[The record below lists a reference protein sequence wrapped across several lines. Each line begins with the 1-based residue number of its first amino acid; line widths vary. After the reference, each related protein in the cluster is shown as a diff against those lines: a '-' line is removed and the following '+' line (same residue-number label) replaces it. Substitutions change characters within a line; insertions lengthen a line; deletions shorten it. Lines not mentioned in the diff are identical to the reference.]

1 MRIISNFKDYYDS
14 VQIYGTDNTKIYNRK
29 TISHSEYSQE
39 YKLANEHL
47 SKLTNNKVY
56 LNQLHNKCNT
66 KYKIDKNVF
75 NYNKIILFFCGKIYT
90 IAIYSIY
97 NKLYILKNI
106 DELDH
111 LLVTYGNKDLKN
123 KWLKIKNYSFYF
135 SSMRDEY
142 TEFFNIKEN
151 KQTEDLFHK
160 IGGPCFCISLLTK
173 SLIVN
178 PMLKDLE
185 FYTIKDSFTAY
196 QELMTYIDSILA
208 GPKKNIIEISDK
220 IKVEKHGYDKWS
232 FRKEPHNVKRL
243 L

>member
-14 VQIYGTDNTKIYNRK
+14 VQLYGTDKTKVYNRE
-29 TISHSEYSQE
+29 TTSYDEHSKEYS
-39 YKLANEHL
+39 YLNSHI
-47 SKLTNNKVY
+47 SKLLNNKFY

-75 NYNKIILFFCGKIYT
+75 CYNHVILFFCGKIFSLT
-90 IAIYSIY
+90 IYSVY
-97 NKLYILKNI
+97 DKLHVLKTI
-106 DELDH
+106 DELNNV
-111 LLVTYGNKDLKN
+111 LLTYGDKELKN

-142 TEFFNIKEN
+142 TDFFNIKAN
-151 KQTEDLFHK
+151 KQTEELFHK
-160 IGGPCFCISLLTK
+160 IGSPCFCIDLLTK

-196 QELMTYIDSILA
+196 QELMMYIDSILA
-208 GPKKNIIEISDK
+208 GPKKPIIEISDK
-220 IKVEKHGYDKWS
+220 IKAEKHGYDKWS
-232 FRKEPHNVKRL
+232 FRKEPIN
-243 L
+243 